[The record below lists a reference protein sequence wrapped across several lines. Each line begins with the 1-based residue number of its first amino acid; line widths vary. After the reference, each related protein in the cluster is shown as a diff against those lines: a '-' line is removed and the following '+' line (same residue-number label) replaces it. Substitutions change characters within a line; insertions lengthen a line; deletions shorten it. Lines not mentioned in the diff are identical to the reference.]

1 MCVFDWSTC
10 DPLVLACC
18 FLAFFP
24 FLGGF
29 FFGGVCLVLGVAF
42 VFCLLLF
49 SKGKA
54 TLALRLILMLML
66 TCGGCLL
73 LRLRLLVSDWTMLR
87 EKEEVDEKE
96 RER

>member
-1 MCVFDWSTC
+1 M
-10 DPLVLACC
+10 
-18 FLAFFP
+18 
-24 FLGGF
+24 
-29 FFGGVCLVLGVAF
+29 LGVAF